1 MNNYFRK
8 QFLIPDATF
17 ILSQKGRDHF
27 FILEIDKGTVARKWM
42 AMRYQAY
49 YDWWKKQGP
58 KNNFKV
64 SSVRI
69 LTVTS
74 SQKRMEN
81 LIKGCLQVKAGG
93 TGSALFWFTTVKNV
107 DIFKPRLLLERIW
120 RKALSDDS
128 KFYSL
133 LD

>member
-1 MNNYFRK
+1 
-8 QFLIPDATF
+8 
-17 ILSQKGRDHF
+17 
-27 FILEIDKGTVARKWM
+27 
-42 AMRYQAY
+42 MRYQAY
-49 YDWWKKQGP
+49 YDWWKERGP
-58 KNNFKV
+58 KSHFKV

-81 LIKGCLQVKAGG
+81 LIKACLQVKAGG

-128 KFYSL
+128 KLYSI